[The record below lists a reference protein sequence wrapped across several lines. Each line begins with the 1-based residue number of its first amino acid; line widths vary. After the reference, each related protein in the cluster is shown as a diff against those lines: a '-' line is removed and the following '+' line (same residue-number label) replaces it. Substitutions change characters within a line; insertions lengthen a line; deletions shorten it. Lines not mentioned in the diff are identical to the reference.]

1 MPSRTP
7 MVMRVWRWYLC
18 KF

>member
-7 MVMRVWRWYLC
+7 MVMWETGCYT
-18 KF
+18 